1 MMSSLHRR
9 GTWAIRQTP
18 FFVGELTELFDV
30 LLMLSAA
37 PVLREGDSG
46 LKFRDLVVEFSR
58 WVLGPRGLS
67 TVDHHHPPTG
77 RGEVNLLNHY

>member
-1 MMSSLHRR
+1 M
-9 GTWAIRQTP
+9 T
-18 FFVGELTELFDV
+18 FCVGELTELFDV
-30 LLMLSAA
+30 LLMLTAA

-67 TVDHHHPPTG
+67 TVDHRHPPNG
-77 RGEVNLLNHY
+77 GGEVNLLNHY

>member
-9 GTWAIRQTP
+9 GAWSISHTD

-30 LLMLSAA
+30 LLMLTAA
-37 PVLREGDSG
+37 PVLWEGDSV

-58 WVLGPRGLS
+58 WVLGPKVFS
-67 TVDHHHPPTG
+67 TVDHRHPPTG
-77 RGEVNLLNHY
+77 GREVNLLNHY